1 MKKLWAPWRVE
12 YIERGNQKGCIFCNA
27 GNLTY
32 NDYTLYTGKHSV
44 ALLNKFPYNNAHLL
58 IAPKRHEANLE
69 SLPIEESTDL
79 QRLIAESITILKTVY
94 KPEGFNLGMNLG
106 KAAGAG
112 IADHLHWH
120 VVPRWNG
127 DTNFMPIVSEIRVM
141 PEHLQRTF
149 EKLKPLFEKIDKE
162 IPL

>member
-1 MKKLWAPWRVE
+1 MEKLWAPWRVE
-12 YIERGNQKGCIFCNA
+12 YIEGGNKKGCIFCNA

-44 ALLNKFPYNNAHLL
+44 ALLNKFPYNNAHIL
-58 IAPKRHEANLE
+58 IAPNRHEANLE
-69 SLPIEESTDL
+69 SLLAEESTDL
-79 QRLIAESITILKTVY
+79 QRLMNESIVILKEVY
-94 KPEGFNLGMNLG
+94 KPEGFNVGMNLG

-127 DTNFMPIVSEIRVM
+127 DTNFMPVISETRVM

-149 EKLKPLFEKIDKE
+149 EKLKPLFGKIGK
-162 IPL
+162 